1 MLPITV
7 REATADDFDA
17 LLRLLDGMDESMYGV
32 RGHAVERDVRSL
44 YDSVL
49 ADPDQR
55 LLVAEDGGRLVGS
68 AHLMVLRHFGRSLSR
83 SGVVEGVVVDAAYRR
98 AGVGAALMREVAEA
112 ARRAGCYKLALTS
125 NLARPGAHRFYSR
138 LGWKRTHYGYSLEQP
153 PGDGRRAD
161 GEGDQGR

>member
-1 MLPITV
+1 MGTFTV

-17 LLRLLDGMDESMYGV
+17 LLRLLDGMDESMYAG
-32 RGHAVERDVRSL
+32 RSHAGEPDVRSL

-83 SGVVEGVVVDAAYRR
+83 SGVVEGVVVEPAYRR
-98 AGVGAALMREVAEA
+98 GGVGAALMRAVAEA

-125 NLARPGAHRFYSR
+125 NVARTGAHRFYSR
-138 LGWKRTHYGYSLEQP
+138 LGWKRTHYGYSLEL
-153 PGDGRRAD
+153 
-161 GEGDQGR
+161 